1 MIKINEKKERVKM
14 KLKKTVAYLMTAAVI
29 AGCLTGCGKDGKN
42 ASNENLTTITMW
54 SNNSHSKDVMEKRVK
69 EFNEGEGKKLGIY
82 FEYEVKEGSSF
93 SNSMDVALQTGQAP
107 DLLAIGNLQQ
117 NVEKGYV
124 APLDELPGGKEM
136 IQKYEGKFM
145 EGAHTYNGK
154 TYSLPTEVT
163 TRGLLYNKDMF
174 KKAGIVDEDGNAKP
188 PKNFKELREY
198 AKKLTNESKN
208 QYGIIFPM
216 KWGGWVGSDINDF
229 MLQSA
234 GNYGFDPTTGKYDY
248 SAVIPVIETYQN
260 IIKDGSAYPGMQGI
274 DNDQARAYFAQ
285 GLIGMKFG
293 YSFDVGVLNDQFPA
307 ECDWGVA
314 PLPAIDGDEPQY
326 KQFLSYGM
334 STMINAKSVKEKD
347 PEKIMAVFKWFYS
360 DESVIE
366 NYKNCI
372 SIPVEWD
379 LVKDID
385 TKNLKKGWAEFTKM
399 TEISNKRNLMPNYDM
414 SGKLTWAER
423 ITDQVFAGKISAQK
437 MVEQYNKDIT
447 EATDKYYAA
456 HTDED
461 FNKYLDKSWDI
472 KR

>member
-1 MIKINEKKERVKM
+1 M
-14 KLKKTVAYLMTAAVI
+14 KFKKTAACLITAVLVI
-29 AGCLTGCGKDGKN
+29 GCFAGCSKDKK
-42 ASNENLTTITMW
+42 SSSDENLTTITMW
-54 SNNSHSKDVMEKRVK
+54 SNNSHSKDIMEKRVK
-69 EFNEGEGKKLGIY
+69 EFNENDGKKLGVY

-93 SNSMDVALQTGQAP
+93 STSMDVALQTGQAP
-107 DLLAIGNLQQ
+107 DLLQIGNLQQ

-124 APLDELPGGKEM
+124 TPLDELPGGNEL
-136 IQKYEGKFM
+136 IEKYEGKFM
-145 EGAHTYNGK
+145 EGAHTYSGK
-154 TYSLPTEVT
+154 TYSLPVSVT

-174 KKAGIVDEDGNAKP
+174 KKAGIVDKKGNAKP
-188 PKNFKELREY
+188 PKNFSELREY
-198 AKKLTNESKN
+198 AKKLTDESKN

-229 MLQSA
+229 MLQTA
-234 GNYGFDPTTGKYDY
+234 GHYGFDPITGKYDY
-248 SAVIPVIETYQN
+248 SAVIPVIETYQG

-314 PLPAIDGDEPQY
+314 PLPSVEGDNSQY
-326 KQFLSYGM
+326 RQFLSYGM
-334 STMINAKSVKEKD
+334 SPMINAKSVKEKD
-347 PEKIMAVFKWFYS
+347 PEKIMAVYKWLVS
-360 DESVIE
+360 DENIVKDYE
-366 NYKNCI
+366 DCI

-385 TKNLKKGWAEFTKM
+385 TKGLKKGWAEFTKM
-399 TEISNKRNLMPNYDM
+399 TEISNRRNLMPNYDM

-423 ITDQVFAGKISAQK
+423 ITDQVFAGKITAKK

-447 EATDKYYAA
+447 EATEKYYSA
-456 HTDED
+456 HPEED
-461 FNKYLDKSWDI
+461 LNNYLDKNWNI